1 MLAKGADLKA
11 GQLIGQLGDCHLY
24 NNHFEQAKRY
34 LNRPDIYSIPK
45 LELSKGVTLEGSNVI
60 IPEANEIKLNNY
72 NPLPAIKAE
81 LSVGK

>member
-1 MLAKGADLKA
+1 M
-11 GQLIGQLGDCHLY
+11 CVCVW
-24 NNHFEQAKRY
+24 
-34 LNRPDIYSIPK
+34 RPVDDIASLPE
-45 LELSKGVTLEGSNVI
+45 LELSKGVTLDGSNVI